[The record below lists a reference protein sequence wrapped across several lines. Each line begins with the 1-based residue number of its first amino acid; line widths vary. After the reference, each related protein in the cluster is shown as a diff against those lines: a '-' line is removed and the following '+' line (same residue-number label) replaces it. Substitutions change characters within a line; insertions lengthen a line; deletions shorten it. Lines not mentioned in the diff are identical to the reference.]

1 MNKAVLYSVIGI
13 FVVLVVCVIGVNTI
27 PYFGLTQEKTLEI
40 GAIIPLTGALGDFG
54 KEIQNGIDLAVDEI
68 NKESIVKIKISYED
82 SVGANNGAVQA
93 YNKLATDGIK
103 LIITS
108 YGDTVLSVAPL
119 AEQDKVI
126 VFSAGGGSPLISSA
140 GDYIFRN
147 NILVQDEAK
156 VISKYMVDHGIKEI
170 GVPII
175 NTQSGTSYFEGLK
188 TEYETLGGKI
198 IVADKF
204 VPDNVEYKEF
214 ILKMKENKLE
224 NLFIILSASQTLA
237 LVKQSEE
244 LGLKFNY
251 FAGYTLERSEVL
263 KIPEL
268 EGAIYTH
275 FFDLSNKK
283 SKEYNDSFLEKYGA
297 VPSGAS
303 ALGYD
308 VVYMLKLAYDN
319 CGELDTEC
327 IKNELY
333 KITDFDGAS
342 GKSTMNKDG
351 DTVKEII
358 MKTIKNGAFVK
369 LE

>member
-13 FVVLVVCVIGVNTI
+13 FVVVVVCVIGVNTI
-27 PYFGLTQEKTLEI
+27 PYFGLTHEETLEI

-54 KEIQNGIDLAVDEI
+54 KEIQNGIDLAVNEI
-68 NKESIVKIKISYED
+68 NKESNVKIRVSYED
-82 SVGANNGAVQA
+82 SVGTNNGAVQA
-93 YNKLATDGIK
+93 YNKLVTGGIK

-175 NTQSGTSYFEGLK
+175 NTQSGTSYFEGVK
-188 TEYETLGGKI
+188 KEYENLGGKI
-198 IVADKF
+198 IVAEKF
-204 VPDNVEYKEF
+204 VPDSAEYKEF
-214 ILKMKENKLE
+214 LLKMKENKLE

-237 LVKQSEE
+237 MVKQSEE
-244 LGLKFNY
+244 LGLRFNY

-275 FFDLSNKK
+275 FFDLSHKK
-283 SKEYNDSFLEKYGA
+283 SKEKFTKILHDPPTFKFAPGLYTIEFYKALYNVAEQGCILFHYTGNPGSKFRGKDIVGA
-297 VPSGAS
+297 TIERAKQVGWKLIKKED
-303 ALGYD
+303 LGIYFR
-308 VVYMLKLAYDN
+308 K
-319 CGELDTEC
+319 
-327 IKNELY
+327 
-333 KITDFDGAS
+333 
-342 GKSTMNKDG
+342 
-351 DTVKEII
+351 
-358 MKTIKNGAFVK
+358 
-369 LE
+369 